1 MRSLCLTD
9 LYSKPDSSSGKL
21 SIFSEPQISFS
32 REFMVLA
39 SLSHLD
45 NEKDKTECLTQSLV
59 LMVTPV
65 EVY

>member
-1 MRSLCLTD
+1 
-9 LYSKPDSSSGKL
+9 
-21 SIFSEPQISFS
+21 
-32 REFMVLA
+32 MVLA
-39 SLSHLD
+39 SLSRLD